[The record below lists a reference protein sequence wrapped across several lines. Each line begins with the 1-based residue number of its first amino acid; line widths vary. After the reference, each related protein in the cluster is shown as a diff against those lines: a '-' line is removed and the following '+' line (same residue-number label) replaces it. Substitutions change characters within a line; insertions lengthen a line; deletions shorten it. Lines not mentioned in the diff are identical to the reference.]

1 MSAIVSQSCKCAMCF
16 CNLRSRKSKTKMGL
30 SLVSVL
36 LGLVANQIHLFRT
49 TNFGYA
55 QSLFVDVRCECRNP
69 ECEEMKKAV
78 GKANIKD
85 KVASSSKSSNSA
97 YFSFSNVNA
106 KLIHQL
112 YPAVASTKY
121 PFIERSL
128 GAIHTKRRRSFFSLD
143 QENDMLAKLV
153 GRYQGFY
160 RDNTLCIYL
169 ELVQKISKNERR
181 ACPVPSKVAPP
192 SAKRVMA
199 EWRRLFKKAKNDRE
213 MIIWNLSALVPEHT
227 WITDYSFEVARLLD
241 GDSSCRNFINEKYFK
256 LVIQL

>member
-69 ECEEMKKAV
+69 ECKEMKKAV

-85 KVASSSKSSNSA
+85 NVASSSKSSTSA

-143 QENDMLAKLV
+143 QESDMLAKLV

-169 ELVQKISKNERR
+169 ELVQKISKNEQS

-192 SAKRVMA
+192 SAKGYGRM
-199 EWRRLFKKAKNDRE
+199 KAFIQEGKERPWNDH
-213 MIIWNLSALVPEHT
+213 MISFSIGTRTHLDYWLLV
-227 WITDYSFEVARLLD
+227 WSGQVVGRWF
-241 GDSSCRNFINEKYFK
+241 
-256 LVIQL
+256 QL